1 MRRMLL
7 IPLLAFITPCMNAQ
21 AVSAQA
27 VSAQRS
33 ASFSPH
39 FSARRNPRA
48 HTTSHFRNGDF
59 FYPLALS
66 DPFFS
71 DYLSSTG
78 YSVSSRPPVVMV
90 QPGSASTPEPNRFP
104 PPAQPLMIELQGDHY
119 VRVTGPEDSGAEIIS
134 PDKIARKKIA
144 GAKITEEKITG
155 KRIGEKKIAENRI
168 AEKKLAEKKLAQNKL
183 AGAGAA
189 PGPIAALELPPAVL
203 VFRDGHREEATA
215 Y

>member
-7 IPLLAFITPCMNAQ
+7 IPLLAFLARSMNAQ
-21 AVSAQA
+21 SVPAQA
-27 VSAQRS
+27 VPAQRS

-39 FSARRNPRA
+39 FSARRNPGA

-78 YSVSSRPPVVMV
+78 YPVSSQPPVVMV
-90 QPGSASTPEPNRFP
+90 QPASASTPEPNRFP

-119 VRVTGPEDSGAEIIS
+119 VRVTGPEDSEAEIIS
-134 PDKIARKKIA
+134 PDKIAGKKIA
-144 GAKITEEKITG
+144 GANISEEKITG
-155 KRIGEKKIAENRI
+155 KRIGEKKI
-168 AEKKLAEKKLAQNKL
+168 
-183 AGAGAA
+183 
-189 PGPIAALELPPAVL
+189 
-203 VFRDGHREEATA
+203 
-215 Y
+215 